1 MHARRVLITGLGFIT
16 PIGNDRAAVTR
27 SLRELKHGLRRVEWF
42 PECPVKLA
50 GIPNEFELEGFN
62 HAGWRWPA
70 RYTLV
75 RETVRSMPPNAV
87 YGYCAM
93 EQALEDA
100 GLGRSE
106 LGDGRTGFFGASA
119 GSPRMMAHHVNETA
133 STAGTKVHPWAV
145 MHSVAGTLNFN
156 LAAHYGIRGAV
167 TGFVSAC
174 AASGHALGY
183 AFDEIALGRQERMIV
198 VGAEEPTWE
207 MLVPFSGLRALS
219 RQTEPEKASRPFDV
233 GRDGFVGAGGGV
245 AIVLEAADGA
255 ERRGAKNVYA
265 ELAGWGQA
273 ADGHSVA
280 QSEPEGR
287 GVEGA
292 MRRAL
297 ASAGLGVNELDYVNA
312 HATSTAVGDRAEAK
326 ALRRVLGESGVAV
339 SGTKAL
345 TGHTLSM
352 AGALSV
358 AIAAVGMR
366 DGFVPGQAHL
376 READPECAGLNLPRE
391 TRDQRV
397 RAAMCNCSGFGGSN
411 VAIAMRA
418 V

>member
-1 MHARRVLITGLGFIT
+1 MRARRVLITGLGFIT

-27 SLRELKHGLRRVEWF
+27 SVRELKHGLKRVEWF

-50 GIPNEFELEGFN
+50 GIPGEFELEGAN
-62 HAGWRWPA
+62 HATWRWPP
-70 RYTLV
+70 RYLIP
-75 RETVRSMPPNAV
+75 RDAVRSMPPNAV
-87 YGYCAM
+87 FGYCAM

-100 GLGRSE
+100 GIAREE
-106 LGDGRTGFFGASA
+106 LRDGRTGFFGASA
-119 GSPRMMAHHVNETA
+119 GSPRMMAHHVNATA
-133 STAGTKVHPWAV
+133 EARGTKVHPWAV
-145 MHSVAGTLNFN
+145 THSVAGTLNFN
-156 LAAHYGIRGAV
+156 LASHFGIRGAV

-183 AFDEIALGRQERMIV
+183 ALDEIAWGRQERMIV

-219 RQTEPEKASRPFDV
+219 RQTQPEKASRPFDV
-233 GRDGFVGAGGGV
+233 ERDGFVGGGGAV
-245 AIVLEAADGA
+245 AIVLEAEDVA
-255 ERRGAKNVYA
+255 ERRAAKTVYA

-287 GVEGA
+287 GVEEA

-297 ASAGLGVNELDYVNA
+297 ASAGMSASDLEYVSA
-312 HATSTAVGDRAEAK
+312 HATSTVVGDRAEAK
-326 ALRRVLGESGVAV
+326 ALRRVLAESGAAV

-358 AIAAVGMR
+358 GITAVAIR
-366 DGFVPGQAHL
+366 EGFVPGQAHL

-391 TRDQRV
+391 TRNQAV
-397 RAAMCNCSGFGGSN
+397 GAAMCNCSGFGGSN
-411 VAIAMRA
+411 VALVMRK

>member
-1 MHARRVLITGLGFIT
+1 MRRVSITGLGFIT

-27 SLRELKHGLRRVEWF
+27 SLRELKHGLKRVEWF

-50 GIPNEFELEGFN
+50 GIPEEFELEGFN
-62 HAGWRWPA
+62 HAAWKWPE
-70 RYTLV
+70 RYAIA

-100 GLGRSE
+100 GIAGEE
-106 LGDGRTGFFGASA
+106 LSDGRTGFFGASA
-119 GSPRMMAHHVNETA
+119 GSPRFMAHHVNATA
-133 STAGTKVHPWAV
+133 AARGAKVHPWAV

-156 LAAHYGIRGAV
+156 LASEFGIRGAV

-183 AFDEIALGRQERMIV
+183 AHDEIALGRQERMIV

-233 GRDGFVGAGGGV
+233 ERDGFVGGGGAV
-245 AIVLEAADGA
+245 AIVLEAADEA

-287 GVEGA
+287 GVEAA

-297 ASAGLGVNELDYVNA
+297 ASAAVGVEDLDYVSA
-312 HATSTAVGDRAEAK
+312 HATGTVVGDRAEAK

-339 SGTKAL
+339 SGMKAL

-358 AIAAVGMR
+358 AITAVAMR

-376 READPECAGLNLPRE
+376 REPDPECAGLNLPRE
-391 TRDQRV
+391 TRAGRM

-411 VAIAMRA
+411 VALVLRKG
-418 V
+418 

>member
-1 MHARRVLITGLGFIT
+1 MRARRVLVTGLGFIT

-27 SLRELKHGLRRVEWF
+27 SVRELKHGLKRVEWF

-50 GIPNEFELEGFN
+50 GIPEEFQLEGPN
-62 HAGWRWPA
+62 HATWRWPG
-70 RYTLV
+70 RYAIP
-75 RETVRSMPPNAV
+75 RDAMRSMPPNSV
-87 YGYCAM
+87 FGYCAM

-100 GLGRSE
+100 GIAREE
-106 LGDGRTGFFGASA
+106 LRDGRTGFFGASA
-119 GSPRMMAHHVNETA
+119 GSPRMMAHHVNATA
-133 STAGTKVHPWAV
+133 EARGAKVHPWAV
-145 MHSVAGTLNFN
+145 THSVAGTLNFN
-156 LAAHYGIRGAV
+156 LASHLGIRGAV

-183 AFDEIALGRQERMIV
+183 AFDEIVLGRQGRMIV

-219 RQTEPEKASRPFDV
+219 RQTEPEKASRPFDLE
-233 GRDGFVGAGGGV
+233 RDGFVGAGGAV
-245 AIVLEAADGA
+245 AIVLEAEELA

-287 GVEGA
+287 GVEEA

-297 ASAGLGVNELDYVNA
+297 ASAGRNASELDYVNA
-312 HATSTAVGDRAEAK
+312 HATGTIVGDRAEAK
-326 ALRRVLGESGVAV
+326 ALRRVLGESGAAV

-358 AIAAVGMR
+358 GITAVAIR
-366 DGFVPGQAHL
+366 EGFVPGQAHL
-376 READPECAGLNLPRE
+376 READPECAGLNLPRA
-391 TRDQRV
+391 TRDQDV
-397 RAAMCNCSGFGGSN
+397 RIAMCNCSGFGGSN
-411 VAIAMRA
+411 VALVLRRG
-418 V
+418 

>member
-1 MHARRVLITGLGFIT
+1 MITGLGFIT
-16 PIGNDRAAVTR
+16 PLGNDRAAVTR
-27 SLRELKHGLRRVEWF
+27 SLRELKHGLKRVEWF

-50 GIPNEFELEGFN
+50 GIPDGFELEGFN
-62 HAGWRWPA
+62 AAAWRWPE
-70 RYTLV
+70 RYAIP

-93 EQALEDA
+93 EQALDDA
-100 GLGRSE
+100 GIVREE
-106 LGDGRTGFFGASA
+106 LRDGRTGFFGASA
-119 GSPRMMAHHVNETA
+119 GSPRMMAHHVNATA
-133 STAGTKVHPWAV
+133 EARGTKVHPWAV

-156 LAAHYGIRGAV
+156 LASHHGIRGPV

-233 GRDGFVGAGGGV
+233 ERDGFVGGGGAV
-245 AIVLEAADGA
+245 AIVLEAEETAA
-255 ERRGAKNVYA
+255 RRGAKDVYA

-273 ADGHSVA
+273 SDGHSVA

-287 GVEGA
+287 GLEDA

-297 ASAGLGVNELDYVNA
+297 TSAGLSAQELDYVSA
-312 HATSTAVGDRAEAK
+312 HATGTVVGDRAEAK
-326 ALRRVLGESGVAV
+326 ALRRVLGDGGAAV

-345 TGHTLSM
+345 SGHTLSM
-352 AGALSV
+352 AGALSGAIT
-358 AIAAVGMR
+358 AIALR

-376 READPECAGLNLPRE
+376 READPDCAGLDLPRE
-391 TRDQRV
+391 TRASDV

-411 VAIAMRA
+411 VALVLRKA
-418 V
+418 

>member
-1 MHARRVLITGLGFIT
+1 MRTRRVLITGLGLIT

-27 SLRELKHGLRRVEWF
+27 SVRALKHGLRRVEWF
-42 PECPVKLA
+42 AECPVKLA
-50 GIPNEFELEGFN
+50 GIPEEFELEGFN
-62 HAGWRWPA
+62 HAAWRWSA
-70 RYTLV
+70 RYAIG
-75 RETVRSMPPNAV
+75 RETVRSMPPNSV
-87 YGYCAM
+87 YGYCAT
-93 EQALEDA
+93 EQALADA
-100 GLGRSE
+100 GLTRE
-106 LGDGRTGFFGASA
+106 ALGDGRTGFFGASA

-133 STAGTKVHPWAV
+133 AARGTKVHPWAV

-183 AFDEIALGRQERMIV
+183 AFDEIALGRQDRMIV

-233 GRDGFVGAGGGV
+233 ERDGFVGGGGAA
-245 AIVLEAADGA
+245 AIVLEAEDAA
-255 ERRGAKNVYA
+255 ERRGAKEVYA

-287 GVEGA
+287 GVEAA

-297 ASAGLGVNELDYVNA
+297 ADAGMNAGDLNYVSA
-312 HATSTAVGDRAEAK
+312 HATGTVVGDRAEAK

-339 SGTKAL
+339 SGMKAL

-358 AIAAVGMR
+358 AITSLAVR
-366 DGFVPGQAHL
+366 EGFVPGQAHL

-391 TRDQRV
+391 TRDGAV

-411 VAIAMRA
+411 VALVLRKA
-418 V
+418 

>member
-1 MHARRVLITGLGFIT
+1 MRARRVLITGLGFIT

-27 SLRELKHGLRRVEWF
+27 SVRELKHGLKRVEWF
-42 PECPVKLA
+42 PTCPVKLA
-50 GIPNEFELEGFN
+50 GIPDEFELEGVN
-62 HAGWRWPA
+62 HATWRWPA
-70 RYTLV
+70 RYAIP
-75 RETVRSMPPNAV
+75 REAVRSMPPNSV
-87 YGYCAM
+87 FGYCAM
-93 EQALEDA
+93 AQALDDA
-100 GLGRSE
+100 GIEREE
-106 LGDGRTGFFGASA
+106 LRDGRTGFFGASA
-119 GSPRMMAHHVNETA
+119 GSPRMMAHHVNATA
-133 STAGTKVHPWAV
+133 EARGEKVHPWAV
-145 MHSVAGTLNFN
+145 THSVAGTLNFN
-156 LAAHYGIRGAV
+156 LASHFGIRGAV

-183 AFDEIALGRQERMIV
+183 AFDEIAWGRQERMIV

-233 GRDGFVGAGGGV
+233 ERDGFVGAGGGV
-245 AIVLEAADGA
+245 AVVLEAEALA
-255 ERRGAKNVYA
+255 ERRGAEKAYA

-297 ASAGLGVNELDYVNA
+297 ASAAVDASDLDYVSA
-312 HATSTAVGDRAEAK
+312 HATSTVVGDRAEAK
-326 ALRRVLGESGVAV
+326 ALRRVLAESGAAV

-358 AIAAVGMR
+358 AITAVAIR

-391 TRDQRV
+391 TRDQDV

-411 VAIAMRA
+411 VALVLRK